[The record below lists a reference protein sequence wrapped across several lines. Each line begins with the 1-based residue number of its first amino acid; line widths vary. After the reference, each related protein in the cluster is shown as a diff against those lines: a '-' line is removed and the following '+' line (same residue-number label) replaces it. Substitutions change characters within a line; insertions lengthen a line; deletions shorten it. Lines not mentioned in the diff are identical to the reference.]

1 MNEFITQRFTK
12 TDSTDLEPVCHE
24 PPTLEQSLAW
34 LHSQGECAAIALA
47 HFNDQIASLQREK
60 VIAKEIN
67 DALISKNNHLET
79 SYKWAIDLLNDYTVT
94 MQACAIETEHNG
106 HAAGYQ
112 WIYNTLAGPGLIP
125 EPDAEWY
132 ESAQLYWNANNSH
145 PFGPCGICGKPSHIS
160 SSRGTACCDEHDQQ
174 LIKNMVGEA

>member
-12 TDSTDLEPVCHE
+12 TDSSDLQPIHHE

-34 LHSQGECAAIALA
+34 LNSQGECAAIALA

-67 DALISKNNHLET
+67 DALIDKNKKLEKEIKSAYAT
-79 SYKWAIDLLNDYTVT
+79 LNNNIVT
-94 MQACAIETEHNG
+94 MQACVIETEHNG
-106 HAAGYQ
+106 HEEGFK
-112 WIYNTLAGPGLIP
+112 WIYNSLCGPGLIP
-125 EPDAEWY
+125 EPDEDWY

-145 PFGPCGICGKPSHIS
+145 PYGPCHICGKPANSI
-160 SSRGTACCDEHDQQ
+160 TNKTPACFPEHVKVKR
-174 LIKNMVGEA
+174 INES

>member
-34 LHSQGECAAIALA
+34 LNSQGECAAIALA

-67 DALISKNNHLET
+67 DALMDKNKKLEEEIKSANCPLNENIILKQVYPNIEAVALEVAAEFLWESEPHHL
-79 SYKWAIDLLNDYTVT
+79 L
-94 MQACAIETEHNG
+94 
-106 HAAGYQ
+106 AAGGYPTKWEDQ
-112 WIYNTLAGPGLIP
+112 
-125 EPDAEWY
+125 
-132 ESAQLYWNANNSH
+132 
-145 PFGPCGICGKPSHIS
+145 CS
-160 SSRGTACCDEHDQQ
+160 SIKRGMLKKVRTVVRAYLD
-174 LIKNMVGEA
+174 KAGEA

>member
-34 LHSQGECAAIALA
+34 LNSQGECAAIALA

-67 DALISKNNHLET
+67 DALIT
-79 SYKWAIDLLNDYTVT
+79 SNSASYAELKTYRDAVATMAQMIKEREYVGHPMSWSVIDNLDNLHV
-94 MQACAIETEHNG
+94 QIIGLHNELSCSYLDK
-106 HAAGYQ
+106 A
-112 WIYNTLAGPGLIP
+112 
-125 EPDAEWY
+125 
-132 ESAQLYWNANNSH
+132 
-145 PFGPCGICGKPSHIS
+145 
-160 SSRGTACCDEHDQQ
+160 
-174 LIKNMVGEA
+174 GEA